1 MNIKKILVVSVL
13 AIIISI
19 GISFIGKINMN
30 DVLFME
36 GIVLVVVGL
45 LSSMG
50 GNTNGA
56 GIQGLGSN
64 STQYITNASLEIK
77 RMEEKNGKN
86 KSRVDFDNI
95 NIALIFAGI
104 LCIIINFCI

>member
-13 AIIISI
+13 AIIVSL
-19 GISFIGKINMN
+19 GISFIGKFNMN
-30 DVLFME
+30 DVFFIE

-50 GNTNGA
+50 GNSNGA

-64 STQYITNASLEIK
+64 NSQYITNASIEIK

-86 KSRVDFDNI
+86 KSSVNFDNI
-95 NIALIFAGI
+95 N
-104 LCIIINFCI
+104 